1 MQGGDE
7 QCVGIDFEETFFPIV
22 KWGTLQMILA
32 LAAQSYWELF
42 HLDVKIVFLNKELQE
57 EVYMTQHEGFVVA
70 GQESEVCHLKK
81 ALYGLRQAPHAW
93 Y

>member
-1 MQGGDE
+1 
-7 QCVGIDFEETFFPIV
+7 
-22 KWGTLQMILA
+22 MILA

-42 HLDVKIVFLNKELQE
+42 HLDVKIVFLNEELQE

-70 GQESEVCHLKK
+70 GQENEVCQLKK